1 MFCDFFLLNKTINIE
16 IEIGWSG
23 GGVGRV
29 REGGGELNHF
39 AFMASTRNNPRL
51 LPTPQFQL
59 HSAFPIFSLE
69 SDFGDFW
76 MRSTLCQT

>member
-51 LPTPQFQL
+51 LPTPQLFQL
-59 HSAFPIFSLE
+59 HSAFPAPLYFPPFLWNQTLE
-69 SDFGDFW
+69 TFG
-76 MRSTLCQT
+76 